1 MESKKVIHF
10 GAGALGR
17 GLVIPVLTDSGCDV
31 TIVDSDDELIDH
43 INKNH
48 GYQMFIANE
57 EKGKQYRTIPVAR
70 AYSLNHDML
79 KINEALN
86 DINTITTSVRRGN
99 LINVAKLLANAWQ
112 SDGNFE
118 RLVICCEN
126 IEHVSK
132 FFKDLLLSF
141 ALSDEHEKIL
151 QKVIVPDTV
160 VDRGCTPSAEDRMVV
175 ETEKYFEIGVDKNVI
190 ANTGIKLIS
199 EKENIQKDFYRKR
212 FLINTYAD
220 VIAFFAIEMHFDNF
234 SDALKSKELQ
244 DKIVPYMDIVREA
257 LVLEFRMSREDLNY
271 WIDLYKDRF
280 GGNTQ
285 KTEKK
290 AEKKK
295 QEGRELTS
303 IARSIWDKLAYDE
316 RFVYPIILAKKHG
329 YNVNE
334 GIKLIA
340 EMVGIEIRNDG
351 CSLDKGIE
359 KIEKMWCIDDSGCY
373 LFNKV
378 KDLLVKE

>member
-1 MESKKVIHF
+1 MESKKIIHF

-31 TIVDSDDELIDH
+31 TVVDADDELINH

-86 DINTITTSVRRGN
+86 DISTITTSVRRGN
-99 LINVAKLLANAWQ
+99 LTNVAKLLANAWQ
-112 SDGNFE
+112 SEGNFE

-126 IEHVSK
+126 IEHVSR

-141 ALSDEHEKIL
+141 ALNDEHEKIL
-151 QKVIVPDTV
+151 QEVIVPDTV
-160 VDRGCTPSAEDRMVV
+160 VDRGCAPSAEDRMVV

-199 EKENIQKDFYRKR
+199 ENENIQKDFYRKR

-220 VIAFFAIEMHFDNF
+220 VIAFFAMAMHFDSF
-234 SDALKSKELQ
+234 AEAIKSKELQ
-244 DKIVPYMDIVREA
+244 KKVAPYLSIVRES
-257 LVLEFRMSREDLNY
+257 LILEFGMSREELNH
-271 WIDLYKDRF
+271 WIDFYSTRF
-280 GGNTQ
+280 VGNGQ
-285 KTEKK
+285 KVEKP

-295 QEGRELTS
+295 PEGRELSS

-316 RFVYPIILAKKHG
+316 RFVYPVILAKKHG
-329 YNVNE
+329 YNVDE

-340 EMVGIEIRNDG
+340 DMVRIEIQNDG
-351 CSLDKGIE
+351 CTLDEGLE
-359 KIEKMWCIDDSGCY
+359 KIEKMWSIDDPGRY
-373 LFNKV
+373 IFEKV
-378 KDLLVKE
+378 KELLLKE